1 MLLHFFYAT
10 ILVFTTVIIHATA
23 HGLVIKWIGSES
35 SQAWSRHGPWFRTTV
50 VAAVVLLMSFAAV
63 IESAAWAGLYV
74 AVGAFSNPSD
84 AIYFSLVTFTT
95 LGYGDITLSEQWR
108 LLGGFQAANGT
119 IIFGWTTALLVF
131 VIQRLLTQHLPDKTQ
146 S

>member
-1 MLLHFFYAT
+1 MLLHLFYAN
-10 ILVFTTVIIHATA
+10 ILVFTTVAIHATA
-23 HGLVIKWIGSES
+23 HGLVVRWIGSES
-35 SQAWSRHGPWFRTTV
+35 GQAWSRRGSWFRTTI

-74 AVGAFSNPSD
+74 AVGAFSNMSD
-84 AIYFSLVTFTT
+84 ATYFSLVTFTT

-108 LLGGFQAANGT
+108 LLGGFQAANGI

-131 VIQRLLTQHLPDKTQ
+131 VIQRLLTQHPSDTTQ